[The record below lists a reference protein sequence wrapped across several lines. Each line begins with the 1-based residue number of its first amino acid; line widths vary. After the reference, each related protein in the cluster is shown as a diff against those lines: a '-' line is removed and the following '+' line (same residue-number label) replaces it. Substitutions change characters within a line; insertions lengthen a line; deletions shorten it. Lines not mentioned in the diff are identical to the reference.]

1 MCKPAQIRTLVAD
14 TEKEMTAACDDCL
27 SGFPADSLL
36 RFSFSEAE
44 RKACIRRYY
53 ITAAKLTDLLHHC
66 DAYVAGLSPA
76 LEAADAPGRLAQ
88 FDEIYR
94 WMEQYWHFR
103 EHLISLLAEAERA
116 VSLPPE
122 EFRTAGILKPV
133 SALRQT
139 LAEFV
144 KVLSDSKDCI

>member
-14 TEKEMTAACDDCL
+14 TAKEMTAACDDCL

-103 EHLISLLAEAERA
+103 EHLISLLAEAHVDQTTIKKIVGHSGAMSLTERIYTHLD
-116 VSLPPE
+116 VP
-122 EFRTAGILKPV
+122 
-133 SALRQT
+133 ALVEAINQ
-139 LAEFV
+139 
-144 KVLSDSKDCI
+144 I